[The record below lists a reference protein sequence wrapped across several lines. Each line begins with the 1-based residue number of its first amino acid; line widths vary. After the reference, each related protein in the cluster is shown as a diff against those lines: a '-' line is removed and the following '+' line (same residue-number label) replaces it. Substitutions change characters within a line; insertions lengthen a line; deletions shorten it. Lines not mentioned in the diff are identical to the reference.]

1 MEVGT
6 GQVVTVDESFEQ
18 TLANARA
25 GDEAAFAALF
35 RDAQPR
41 LVRYLR
47 VLDASVAEDAA
58 ADAWLEV
65 ATHLQ
70 AFEGDEAGFRSWLL
84 TIGRR
89 KLVDRARYDARRP
102 VHLVAADDVG
112 RLDALRPASG
122 GLDQPDPAAVA
133 EEDEATARAVAL
145 VRTLPPD
152 QAEVVMLRVVGGLDN
167 AQVAAILGKSPGAV
181 RVLSHRG
188 LRRLARTLRV
198 RSAPAVGAAAADR
211 ASEGRASEDRTSD
224 DRASAAGGRRA

>member
-1 MEVGT
+1 
-6 GQVVTVDESFEQ
+6 VDETFGQ
-18 TLANARA
+18 TLARARA
-25 GDEAAFAALF
+25 GDEAAFATLF
-35 RDAQPR
+35 RETQPR
-41 LVRYLR
+41 LVRYLQ
-47 VLDASVAEDAA
+47 VLDPSVAEDAA

-65 ATHLQ
+65 ATHLRG
-70 AFEGDEAGFRSWLL
+70 FEGDEPGFRSWLL

-112 RLDALRPASG
+112 RLDGLRPTSDAAG
-122 GLDQPDPAAVA
+122 EPDPAAVA

-167 AQVAAILGKSPGAV
+167 AQVAEILGKSPGAV

-188 LRRLARTLRV
+188 LRRLARTLRI
-198 RSAPAVGAAAADR
+198 RSTVP
-211 ASEGRASEDRTSD
+211 
-224 DRASAAGGRRA
+224 AGGRSA

>member
-1 MEVGT
+1 MEGVTGRVVMVDGT
-6 GQVVTVDESFEQ
+6 FGQ
-18 TLANARA
+18 TLAAARS
-25 GDEAAFAALF
+25 GDEAAFADLF
-35 RDAQPR
+35 RGAQPR

-47 VLDASVAEDAA
+47 VLDPSVAEDAA

-65 ATHLQ
+65 ATHLGDFQ
-70 AFEGDEAGFRSWLL
+70 GDEAGFRSWLL

-89 KLVDRARYDARRP
+89 KLVDRVRYDARRP

-112 RLDALRPASG
+112 LLDALQPATVR
-122 GLDQPDPAAVA
+122 GLADPAVVA
-133 EEDEATARAVAL
+133 EEDEATDRAVAL

-188 LRRLARTLRV
+188 LRRLARTLRA
-198 RSAPAVGAAAADR
+198 RSAVGVGRVFQEPA
-211 ASEGRASEDRTSD
+211 E
-224 DRASAAGGRRA
+224 AAGGRRA